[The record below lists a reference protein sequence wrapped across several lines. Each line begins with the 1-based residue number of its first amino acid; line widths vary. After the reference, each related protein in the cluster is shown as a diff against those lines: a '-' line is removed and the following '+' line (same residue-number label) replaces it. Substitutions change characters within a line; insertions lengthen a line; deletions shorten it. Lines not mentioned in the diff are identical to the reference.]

1 MATRITLAALRPL
14 AGAAVLASLLPV
26 AALAQASGD
35 TAAATAFRARVEEY
49 VRLRG
54 RLEEPL
60 PALDEK
66 RGARPA
72 MLTRR
77 YLASAIRAARP
88 RARAGIVFAPPV
100 GEMFRRLIAERLSEV
115 DPEGLNGWDEDLGV
129 DIAIYE
135 PVPAWSRL
143 QIPDE
148 YLGLFPELP
157 DGIEYRMVNGAL
169 VLWDLHAEIVIDALP
184 AAFVA
189 R

>member
-1 MATRITLAALRPL
+1 MATRLTLAAARSL
-14 AGAAVLASLLPV
+14 AGATVLASLIP
-26 AALAQASGD
+26 AAAFAQAPAG
-35 TAAATAFRARVEEY
+35 TAASAVFTSRIEEY
-49 VRLRG
+49 ARLRG

-88 RARAGIVFAPPV
+88 RARAATVFAPPV
-100 GEMFRRLIAERLSEV
+100 GDAFRHLIAQRLSEV
-115 DPEGLNGWDEDLGV
+115 DPEGLRGWDEDLGV
-129 DIAIYE
+129 DIMVYE

-143 QIPDE
+143 PIPDE
-148 YLGLFPELP
+148 WLGVFPELP

-169 VLWDLHAEIVIDALP
+169 VLWDLHAEIVIDVLP
-184 AAFVA
+184 SVFVL

>member
-1 MATRITLAALRPL
+1 MTLAAARSL
-14 AGAAVLASLLPV
+14 AGATVLASLVPV
-26 AALAQASGD
+26 AAFAQGPIAGTTVGAVFTS
-35 TAAATAFRARVEEY
+35 RIEEY
-49 VRLRG
+49 ARLRG

-88 RARAGIVFAPPV
+88 RARGGTVFAPPV
-100 GEMFRRLIAERLSEV
+100 GDAFRHLIAQRLSEV
-115 DPEGLNGWDEDLGV
+115 DPEGLSGWDEDLGV
-129 DIAIYE
+129 GIVVYE

-143 QIPDE
+143 PIPDE

-157 DGIEYRMVNGAL
+157 DGIDYRMVNGAL

-184 AAFVA
+184 SAFVV